1 MVLFPDGQKFDD
13 FLAQYYTV
21 GFKGYMDYMAIAGET
36 GGMEWEDYKKIL
48 THDETNFYYNNY
60 ASEVEYLGLLSSR
73 IWKLFDKIPIQS
85 ALDSFKYT
93 SAHNLLR
100 EGIGPGG
107 ATALFGAQTEP
118 SVSTIDKI
126 ISPIHKVTISRDIH
140 SMIHERI
147 DLATRGGS
155 NWAWIKNDLTPKAY
169 WDYYDMWLGG
179 YEIASSVHGVDTAAT
194 THIECIDRMIST
206 KAESGVATHVSHV
219 TDGDIWWDGVGTATQ
234 AIDRSTA
241 TTWDSQITLPASA
254 GTNQAYQIL
263 EEVDDLMAVAKNYS
277 KNERYIGLTTT
288 AVMNLIKGEIG
299 PQNRYRGD
307 DVKVAFGIN
316 GIETYPGLTA
326 GRDVQAIETCGIK
339 VPMFTSPMLPTLNS
353 VYTTDA
359 AGHLFIIDL
368 DDMFIRVDIP
378 ATYLETGFGVEMLH
392 QDYARSRA
400 MLFGLA
406 QLVCKR
412 HAPHMALKW
421 IAV

>member
-13 FLAQYYTV
+13 FLKQYYAV
-21 GFKGYMDYMAIAGET
+21 GLKGYLNYMAVAEET

-60 ASEVEYLGLLSSR
+60 MAEVQYFGYMQSR
-73 IWKLFDKIPIQS
+73 IFPLLDKKPIQQ

-93 SAHNLLR
+93 TAHGLLR

-118 SVSTIDKI
+118 TVAVIDKI

-147 DLATRGGS
+147 DMARRGGT
-155 NWAWIKNDLTPKAY
+155 NWDWIKNDLTPKAF

-179 YEIASSVHGVDTAAT
+179 YEIAANVHGADTPAL
-194 THIECIDRMIST
+194 THIECIDRMISS
-206 KAESGVATHVSHV
+206 KAESGVATHVSAV
-219 TDGDIWWDGVGTATQ
+219 TDGDIWWDGSGAGVM
-234 AIDRSTA
+234 AIDRSSA
-241 TTWDSQITLPASA
+241 TTWDAQIKLPTTP
-254 GTNQAYQIL
+254 GTNENYQIL
-263 EEVDDLMAVAKNYS
+263 EEVDDLMAVAKKYS
-277 KNERYIGLTTT
+277 DNERYIALTTT
-288 AVMNLIKGEIG
+288 AVANLIKDEMGTS
-299 PQNRYRGD
+299 QRYDGS

-316 GIETYPGLTA
+316 GIQTYPGITA

-339 VPMFTSPMLPTLNS
+339 VPLFTSDMLPTLNS
-353 VYTTDA
+353 VYTTAA
-359 AGHLFIIDL
+359 AGSLYLIDL
-368 DDMFIRVDIP
+368 DAMFIRVDIP

-400 MLFGLA
+400 MLFGLS
-406 QLVCKR
+406 QLVCTKF
-412 HAPHMALKW
+412 APHAALKW